1 MSPSRT
7 TAATISSA
15 AKIDL
20 SPRIPLHPLQGI
32 FFAKVLP
39 ILSDSNLMKFLFAL
53 LLITV
58 ATAAE
63 KRPNILWLTGE
74 DHGTQFGCYGDTY
87 ATTPNVDAF
96 AKRSLRYTNAS
107 SNAPICAP
115 ARTCIITG
123 MYSPAIGGHHMRSGV
138 DLPNWLELLPE
149 TLRKAGYFCTNAS
162 KTDYNINGNHNKYW
176 DECSGKAHYKN
187 RGEGQPFFA
196 VFNQTCSHE
205 SQIRNKN
212 ENPHHDPALAP
223 VPPYHPDTPEVRK
236 DWAQYYDRLTKLDTW
251 VGKQLD
257 DLQKAGLAEN
267 TIVFFYGDHGSG
279 MPRHKRYVG
288 WSGLHVPLLVHIP
301 DSLAHLRP
309 EGYQTGGTS
318 DRLVAFVDLAP
329 TVLSLCG
336 INKKDYHQGGAFLGK
351 DIEKA
356 PEYSFG
362 FVGRADEHP
371 DESRSVFDGRYL
383 YIHNFVPSLP
393 QLKGLTY
400 QMETRTT
407 SQWKELF
414 DAGKLNAVQA
424 EPWTAPKA
432 QNLLFD
438 LQTDPHEIKNLL
450 TEKPEI
456 AKRMA
461 AALGD
466 YFTRTRDLGLL
477 SEGHLQHATST
488 MKLTPG
494 DFAKTPGY
502 LEVTQRFKAGE
513 SITSHP
519 GSLAS
524 GTPEE
529 QLATLH
535 NLRGSLKEDSPNF
548 LRVLLIDS
556 LISLESKPEYVDQ
569 LLVLADPVKSD
580 VYTALNAYQALRKAK
595 NMTPAQY
602 GVLKAIN
609 TKPVKTAPARVSS
622 YAQRCKEL
630 LLEEFKNK
638 H

>member
-1 MSPSRT
+1 
-7 TAATISSA
+7 
-15 AKIDL
+15 
-20 SPRIPLHPLQGI
+20 
-32 FFAKVLP
+32 
-39 ILSDSNLMKFLFAL
+39 MKFLIAL

-162 KTDYNINGNHNKYW
+162 KTDYNINGDHKKYW

-187 RGEGQPFFA
+187 RADGQPFFA
-196 VFNQTCSHE
+196 VMNQTCSHE

-223 VPPYHPDTPEVRK
+223 VPPYHPDTAEVRK

-251 VGKQLD
+251 VGKQISDLD
-257 DLQKAGLAEN
+257 KAGLADS

-336 INKKDYHQGGAFLGK
+336 LEKKDYYQGGAFLGQK
-351 DIEKA
+351 IERA

-407 SQWKELF
+407 SQWQELF

-432 QNLLFD
+432 KNLLFD
-438 LQTDPHEIKNLL
+438 LESDPHEIKNILVDRPQV
-450 TEKPEI
+450 T
-456 AKRMA
+456 KRMA

-466 YFTRTRDLGLL
+466 YFVRTGDLGLL

-488 MKLTPG
+488 MKMTPAE
-494 DFAKTPGY
+494 FAKTPGY
-502 LEVTQRFKAGE
+502 LEVTQKFQAGE
-513 SITSHP
+513 IITSHP

-529 QLATLH
+529 QRATLH
-535 NLRGSLKEDSPNF
+535 DLRDSLKEDSPDF
-548 LRVLLIDS
+548 FRVLLLDS

-580 VYTALNAYQALRKAK
+580 AYTALNAYQALRKAEK
-595 NMTPAQY
+595 MTPAQY
-602 GVLKAIN
+602 GILKSIN
-609 TKPVKTAPARVSS
+609 TKPDKSAPGRVSS

-630 LLEEFKNK
+630 LVKEFKTK
-638 H
+638 Y

>member
-7 TAATISSA
+7 TAATISSV